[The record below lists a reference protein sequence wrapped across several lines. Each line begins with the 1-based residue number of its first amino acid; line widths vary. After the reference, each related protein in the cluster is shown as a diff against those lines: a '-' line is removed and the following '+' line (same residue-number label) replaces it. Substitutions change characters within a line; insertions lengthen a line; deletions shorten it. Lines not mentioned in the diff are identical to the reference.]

1 MGSFLLSLCCQ
12 TRWQRLFIEH
22 TKPQAA
28 VKRRIPGDIAEG
40 GEGHRRIRRTAG
52 MVNDLRHHR
61 PADALAL
68 PRLVNGNLDDKQRVI
83 QRFGQQEAGELSVGD
98 GDQTVAILNREA
110 MLPEVDRRT
119 FCQLGEV
126 RNEAKRLGRRAFD
139 CGQTGDIALRGQA
152 KSRCGGYSVIFHRFS
167 IAIFGRNAWH

>member
-1 MGSFLLSLCCQ
+1 MAQRVSGASPWAVSLSLCCQ

-40 GEGHRRIRRTAG
+40 GEVTAG
-52 MVNDLRHHR
+52 YAARRAWSMIFAIIAR
-61 PADALAL
+61 PMPLP

-83 QRFGQQEAGELSVGD
+83 QRFGQQEAASCSSATATRLWPSS
-98 GDQTVAILNREA
+98 TEA

-119 FCQLGEV
+119 FCQPGEV
-126 RNEAKRLGRRAFD
+126 RNEAKRTGPPSVRLRADRGYRSAWPGEKSLRR
-139 CGQTGDIALRGQA
+139 L
-152 KSRCGGYSVIFHRFS
+152 
-167 IAIFGRNAWH
+167 